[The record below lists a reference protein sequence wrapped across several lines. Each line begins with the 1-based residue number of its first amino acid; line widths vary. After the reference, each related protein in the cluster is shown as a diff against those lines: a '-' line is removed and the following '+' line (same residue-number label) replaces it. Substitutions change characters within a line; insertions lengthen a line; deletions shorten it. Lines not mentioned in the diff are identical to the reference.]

1 MKIFLISDNIDTA
14 TGLRLV
20 GIDGV
25 VVHEENEFKEALKKV
40 LADSEIGI
48 LLVMEKMARDYS
60 ELINEIKLG
69 RKLPLVVEI
78 PDRHGTGRDME
89 FITSYIKE
97 AIGVK
102 LNK

>member
-1 MKIFLISDNIDTA
+1 MKMYLISDNIDTF

-25 VVHEENEFKEALKKV
+25 VVHEEEEFKETLQKV
-40 LADSEIGI
+40 LDDNQIGI
-48 LLVMEKMARDYS
+48 LLVTEKQARKFS
-60 ELINEIKLG
+60 VLIDDIKLT
-69 RKLPLVVEI
+69 KKIPLIVEI
-78 PDRHGTGRDME
+78 PDRHGAGRRDE

-102 LNK
+102 LN

>member
-1 MKIFLISDNIDTA
+1 MKMHLISDNNDTL

-20 GIDGV
+20 GINGTI
-25 VVHEENEFKEALKKV
+25 VHTQQEIKHALDTV
-40 LADSEIGI
+40 LRDKDIG
-48 LLVMEKMARDYS
+48 LL
-60 ELINEIKLG
+60 LINEKLAKEFTEILDDIKLN

-78 PDRHGTGRDME
+78 PDRHGLGRTPD

-102 LNK
+102 F

>member
-1 MKIFLISDNIDTA
+1 MKMYLISDNNDTL

-20 GIDGV
+20 GISGTI
-25 VVHEENEFKEALKKV
+25 VHTEQEIKQELDDVLKDK
-40 LADSEIGI
+40 DIGI
-48 LLVMEKMARDYS
+48 LL
-60 ELINEIKLG
+60 INEKLARKFAEILDDIKLN

-78 PDRHGTGRDME
+78 PDRHGFGRTPD

-102 LNK
+102 F